1 MKEFLESGDASEVS
15 RCWRDLHVPFF
26 SHQLVFAILL
36 ADFGTPAAHF
46 KLFNLLGRL
55 LDSGEI
61 SEVIVFLLHFMASL
75 TSKLIIC
82 EHIFSFKHVSLDQ
95 CQPVFAH
102 CMSMHP

>member
-1 MKEFLESGDASEVS
+1 MVFLWPVVSNSRGVGADSLCGQGLVKEFLESGDASEVS

-36 ADFGTPAAHF
+36 ADFGTPAAHI

-61 SEVIVFLLHFMASL
+61 SEVIVCLLLFMA
-75 TSKLIIC
+75 
-82 EHIFSFKHVSLDQ
+82 
-95 CQPVFAH
+95 
-102 CMSMHP
+102 